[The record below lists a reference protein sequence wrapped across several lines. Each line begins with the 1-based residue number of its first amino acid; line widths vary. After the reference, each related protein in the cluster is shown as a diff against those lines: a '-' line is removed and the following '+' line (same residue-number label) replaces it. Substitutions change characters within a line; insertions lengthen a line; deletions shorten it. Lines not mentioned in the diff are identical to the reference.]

1 MFDTCGA
8 TNRMMRR
15 RVTRKEIAER
25 AGVSIATV
33 DRVINR
39 RAAVRGPTATR
50 VQSAA
55 EALGYKPAG
64 TVNSD
69 WGHATGRLRCG
80 FLLQRRDSLFYQH
93 LADELE
99 LALRHDTSLMA
110 RLTIEFMDDYLES
123 SKVAERMRSMGGR
136 VEAGE
141 PKTAQGPY
149 LADAI
154 DVLKEQQ
161 IPGVAL
167 LTDLSAPEHA
177 DYGSEDDLTAGVGAA
192 WAIAHRGRAG

>member
-1 MFDTCGA
+1 MLNTCGA

-55 EALGYKPAG
+55 EALGYKPVG
-64 TVNSD
+64 SINSD
-69 WGHATGRLRCG
+69 RGHATGQIRCG
-80 FLLQRRDSLFYQH
+80 FLLQRRDSLFYQR

-99 LALRHDTSLMA
+99 QALTHDTSLLA
-110 RLTIEFMDDYLES
+110 QLTIEFRDDDLEA
-123 SKVAERMRSMGGR
+123 SKVAEHMRSMR
-136 VEAGE
+136 ARAA
-141 PKTAQGPY
+141 P
-149 LADAI
+149 LAS
-154 DVLKEQQ
+154 V
-161 IPGVAL
+161 P
-167 LTDLSAPEHA
+167 TD
-177 DYGSEDDLTAGVGAA
+177 
-192 WAIAHRGRAG
+192 